1 MLAKVNNQSL
11 DVFKIITLSGS

>member
-11 DVFKIITLSGS
+11 DVFKIITLSGT